1 MKIKRAYLALQS
13 NNIEDALL
21 EPLLP
26 KLIAYNRWYENQSVT
41 VIVNARDEHVTLKV
55 KTRFKGEMIEA
66 IDLLSGEIICG
77 EQENLSVTMPP
88 FSARMLVKH
97 K

>member
-1 MKIKRAYLALQS
+1 M
-13 NNIEDALL
+13 
-21 EPLLP
+21 
-26 KLIAYNRWYENQSVT
+26 
-41 VIVNARDEHVTLKV
+41 NARDEHVTLKV